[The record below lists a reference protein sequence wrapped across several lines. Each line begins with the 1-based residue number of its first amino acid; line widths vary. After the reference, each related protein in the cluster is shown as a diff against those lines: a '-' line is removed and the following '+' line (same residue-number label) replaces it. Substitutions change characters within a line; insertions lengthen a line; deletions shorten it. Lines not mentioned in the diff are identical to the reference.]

1 MEKKRR
7 VGIYGGTFSP
17 PHLGHIHAATAFLE
31 QGSLEELLIIPTFVT
46 PLKTREES
54 TSPEDRLAMCR
65 LAFSFS
71 PRVCVSDLEICR
83 GGKSYTAETLQA
95 LMKENTQLVFLCG
108 TDMFLTMDTW
118 YQPETIFRLAQI
130 ACMRRENDRCSD
142 EMLLKKTKEYERKY
156 GADVFFIDAKP
167 KEMSSSEIRFRLR
180 NGQDTDLYLSADVRE
195 YIKARG
201 LYR

>member
-31 QGSLEELLIIPTFVT
+31 QGNLDELLIVPTFVT
-46 PLKTREES
+46 PLKTLEES

-65 LAFSFS
+65 LAFAFS
-71 PRVCVSDLEICR
+71 PRIFVSDIEISR

-95 LMKENTQLVFLCG
+95 LMKENTRLVFLCG
-108 TDMFLTMDTW
+108 TDMFLAMDTW

-130 ACMRRENDRCSD
+130 ACMRRENDESSGG
-142 EMLLKKTKEYERKY
+142 MLLKKAKEYERKY
-156 GADVFFIDAKP
+156 AADVFFINAMP
-167 KEMSSSEIRFRLR
+167 KQMSSSEIRFRLR
-180 NGQDTDLYLSADVRE
+180 SGQDTDRYLSADFRE
-195 YIKARG
+195 YIEERG